1 MRLKKIKNALSYIE
15 ESKYFIKDPKA
26 HKNKFNKIFGNKNPI
41 YLEIGMGKGDF
52 IIENAIRNPHINY
65 IGFEKYD
72 SVLLRAI
79 EKMKD
84 KELKNIRFINED
96 AFLINEIFGK
106 EINLIYL
113 NFSDPWPKKRHAK
126 RRLSSSEFLKKYD
139 LIFKKKPHIIMKTD
153 NRQLFEFSL
162 KEYTDYG
169 YKIDE
174 LSLDL
179 HKDEIQDNIMT
190 EYEIK
195 FSSLGFPIYKVDIKK

>member
-1 MRLKKIKNALSYIE
+1 MRLKKVKNAMDYIE
-15 ESKYFIKDPKA
+15 KSTYFIKEPKSY
-26 HKNKFNKIFGNKNPI
+26 KNKYQDLFKNENPI

-52 IIENAIRNPHINY
+52 IIENAKRNPNINY

-72 SVLLRAI
+72 SVLIRAV
-79 EKMKD
+79 EKAN
-84 KELKNIRFINED
+84 ELELNNLYFIKED
-96 AFLINEIFGK
+96 AFLINEIFGP

-139 LIFKKKPHIIMKTD
+139 SIFKENPHIIMKTD
-153 NRQLFEFSL
+153 NRGLFEFSL
-162 KEYTDYG
+162 KEFTDYG
-169 YKIDE
+169 YRINE

-179 HKDEIQDNIMT
+179 HKDEETDNIKT

-195 FSSLGFPIYKVDIKK
+195 FSSLGFPIYRVDISK

>member
-1 MRLKKIKNALSYIE
+1 MRLKKVKNAMDYIE
-15 ESKYFIKDPKA
+15 KSTYFIKEPKSY
-26 HKNKFNKIFGNKNPI
+26 KNKYRDLFKNENPI

-52 IIENAIRNPHINY
+52 IIENAKRNPNINY

-72 SVLLRAI
+72 SVLIRAV
-79 EKMKD
+79 EKAN
-84 KELKNIRFINED
+84 ELELNNLYFIKED
-96 AFLINEIFGK
+96 AFLINEIFGP

-139 LIFKKKPHIIMKTD
+139 SIFKENQHIIMKTD
-153 NRQLFEFSL
+153 NRGLFEFSL
-162 KEYTDYG
+162 KEFTDYG
-169 YKIDE
+169 YRINE

-179 HKDEIQDNIMT
+179 HKDEETDNIKT

-195 FSSLGFPIYKVDIKK
+195 FSSLGFPIYRVDISK